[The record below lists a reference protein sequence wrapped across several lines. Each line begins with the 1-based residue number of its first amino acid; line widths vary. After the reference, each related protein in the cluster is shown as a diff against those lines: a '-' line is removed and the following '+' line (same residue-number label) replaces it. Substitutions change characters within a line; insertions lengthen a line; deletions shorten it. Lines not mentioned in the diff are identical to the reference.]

1 MCVDLFCFS
10 LLFPFYKKV
19 VFFAF
24 FAFFFHLFFSKNT
37 RLLSCLS
44 KKKAGQK
51 TPTQKSND
59 HIKVDVT
66 LIKRGRVGKT
76 EARRKRRLCV
86 SSERV
91 PHPHR
96 VPLPPPPRRGA
107 EEEKEG
113 SKVDAVL
120 CGWFQSAFCLGKRD
134 RHQKRFELSFLLFFC
149 ISSSSSRT
157 MMSQ

>member
-1 MCVDLFCFS
+1 MLTFSAFLFFFPFTKRS
-10 LLFPFYKKV
+10 YFLLFFH
-19 VFFAF
+19 
-24 FAFFFHLFFSKNT
+24 FFFIFFSKNT

-76 EARRKRRLCV
+76 EVRRKRRLCV

-96 VPLPPPPRRGA
+96 VPLPPAARRGGG
-107 EEEKEG
+107 EG
-113 SKVDAVL
+113 GVEGRRRPLWLVP
-120 CGWFQSAFCLGKRD
+120 
-134 RHQKRFELSFLLFFC
+134 KRFFVWVRETPKEIRALLSSFFFASLLLLLLA
-149 ISSSSSRT
+149 R
-157 MMSQ
+157 

>member
-10 LLFPFYKKV
+10 LLFPFYKMV

-24 FAFFFHLFFSKNT
+24 SFFFHHFFFKNFYT
-37 RLLSCLS
+37 TPLS

-96 VPLPPPPRRGA
+96 VPLPPAARRGGG
-107 EEEKEG
+107 EG
-113 SKVDAVL
+113 GVEGRRRPLWLVPKRFFVWVRETDT
-120 CGWFQSAFCLGKRD
+120 KRD
-134 RHQKRFELSFLLFFC
+134 
-149 ISSSSSRT
+149 SSSPFFFFFASLLLLLAR
-157 MMSQ
+157 

>member
-1 MCVDLFCFS
+1 VCVDLFCFS

-19 VFFAF
+19 VFFSF
-24 FAFFFHLFFSKNT
+24 FSFFFIFFFSKNT

-96 VPLPPPPRRGA
+96 VPLPSPLRGAARRRRRRGRRSTPSFVV
-107 EEEKEG
+107 G
-113 SKVDAVL
+113 SKAL
-120 CGWFQSAFCLGKRD
+120 FCLGKRD
-134 RHQKRFELSFLLFFC
+134 TKRD
-149 ISSSSSRT
+149 SSSPFFFFFASLLLLLLAR
-157 MMSQ
+157 

>member
-1 MCVDLFCFS
+1 MLTFSAFLFFFPFTKWS
-10 LLFPFYKKV
+10 YFLLFH
-19 VFFAF
+19 
-24 FAFFFHLFFSKNT
+24 FFFKNFYT
-37 RLLSCLS
+37 TPLS

-96 VPLPPPPRRGA
+96 VPLPPAARRGGG
-107 EEEKEG
+107 EG
-113 SKVDAVL
+113 GVEGRRRPLWLVPKRFFFVWVRETDT
-120 CGWFQSAFCLGKRD
+120 KRD
-134 RHQKRFELSFLLFFC
+134 
-149 ISSSSSRT
+149 SSSPFFFFFASLLLLLAR
-157 MMSQ
+157 